1 MKERRAERMETG
13 GDERRTGMRG
23 GQGRGR
29 RDSEKWGLR
38 ERKKNC
44 NFVGEK
50 IVEDKRDR

>member
-1 MKERRAERMETG
+1 METG